1 MPATSSILPA
11 INASLNGASAVLL
24 AIGRWQIYR
33 GRVERHRP
41 VMLTAVATSAVFL
54 ATYLWYHAHVGS
66 VRYQHHGAAR
76 NFYLILL
83 ATHTVLAVVLVPL
96 VLVTLSRALRNR
108 FTLHKKIARWTWPV
122 WMYVSVTGV
131 IVYWMLYHLDR

>member
-1 MPATSSILPA
+1 
-11 INASLNGASAVLL
+11 
-24 AIGRWQIYR
+24 
-33 GRVERHRP
+33 
-41 VMLTAVATSAVFL
+41 
-54 ATYLWYHAHVGS
+54 
-66 VRYQHHGAAR
+66 
-76 NFYLILL
+76 
-83 ATHTVLAVVLVPL
+83 VPL